1 MTILLS
7 FLSRY
12 GIQIIGGLAVMAVLA
27 WGYSAIYGKGYAAAE
42 GEYKEILALRDAA
55 DRDAHDKAKADADR
69 IGMLLGQVSTDA
81 ALIAAQKA
89 RKREVEF
96 RDVIKWRTK
105 YAQNPDAGECAIPA
119 EFVRVLDAAG
129 QDSGGVSATATGG
142 TGTDAGTGR
151 ISDIELLQYSTDV
164 KMMCLRWRDKLIW
177 WQERER
183 ALVAAQG

>member
-1 MTILLS
+1 MTLLLS

-27 WGYSAIYGKGYAAAE
+27 WGYLAIYGNGYAEAE

-69 IGMLLGQVSTDA
+69 ISMLLWQVSMDA

-105 YAQNPDAGECAIPA
+105 YAQNPDAGKCILPD
-119 EFVRVLDAAG
+119 EFICVLDATG
-129 QDSGGVSATATGG
+129 KDGSGVSEETGAPCRVV
-142 TGTDAGTGR
+142 AGAGR
-151 ISDIELLQYSTDV
+151 ISDLELLQYSTDA
-164 KMMCLRWRDKLIW
+164 KMMCLKWRDQILG
-177 WQERER
+177 WQEWNR
-183 ALVAAQG
+183 AVSAVN